1 MDKKRTRSRAGRKK
15 SGAAPRG
22 RPRAPVGEDQGS
34 GSAAKAI
41 GPRLRLLRLQQNL
54 SQGDIES
61 RTGLLR
67 CYISRVEGGHT
78 IPNLLTLEK
87 FAAALQVPLHLIFF
101 HGKGTPVLPAG
112 LAREAQKTTHLDDAL
127 ARKLR
132 RLVGKMDDRGR
143 QTLFGMVRKLAVM
156 KE

>member
-1 MDKKRTRSRAGRKK
+1 MKKKRTESRTRSKRSRA
-15 SGAAPRG
+15 ATRG
-22 RPRAPVGEDQGS
+22 RPPAPSAEVRAN

-41 GPRLRLLRLQQNL
+41 GPRLRLLRVQQNL
-54 SQGDIES
+54 SQGDIEN

-67 CYISRVEGGHT
+67 CYVSRVEGGHT
-78 IPNLLTLEK
+78 IPSLVTLEK

-101 HGKGTPVLPAG
+101 HGKGTPARPAHA
-112 LAREAQKTTHLDDAL
+112 LREPKTAEWDDSV

-143 QTLFGMVRKLAVM
+143 DTLFGIVRKLAFL
-156 KE
+156 EE